1 MEIRQDVIELTLS
14 RRGLWQ
20 ILLKAHQ
27 LTEPKDA
34 DAEREPLD
42 RDRDA
47 LTLRVA
53 AKHRRRSGELRL
65 VVPANGEPD
74 LEPRPNALLIKALTR
89 AYTWKQQVLSG
100 EAESTRAIAVRDGL
114 AESYVRRILHLA
126 FLAPDNAEA
135 VLDGRQPADLE
146 LDRLMKGIPLA

>member
-1 MEIRQDVIELTLS
+1 MIELTLS
-14 RRGLWQ
+14 RHGLWQ

-34 DAEREPLD
+34 DAERGPLD
-42 RDRDA
+42 RDWDP

-53 AKHRRRSGELRL
+53 AKLRRRSGELRL

-74 LEPRPNALLIKALTR
+74 LEPRPNAALIKALTR
-89 AYTWKQQVLSG
+89 AYPWKVQVLSG
-100 EAESTRAIAVRDGL
+100 EAESTRAIALRDGL
-114 AESYVRRILHLA
+114 AERHVSRILHLA
-126 FLAPDNAEA
+126 FLAPDIAEA